1 MAEAASAAVEP
12 LLTERSSEID
22 PKPKRGGPKPLP
34 PRPEGVNPLSGPLKL
49 AEAAGIMRK
58 APQTVRR
65 LADRGELTW
74 VDALIWGPSI
84 RAYWARNLVTGK
96 RSPTPQVKRK
106 RGRPHK
112 IVPETAS

>member
-1 MAEAASAAVEP
+1 V
-12 LLTERSSEID
+12 SESD
-22 PKPKRGGPKPLP
+22 FTPKPKSESSPSKPEPARKLRSGPKPLP
-34 PRPEGVNPLSGPLKL
+34 PRPDGVDPLSGPLKL
-49 AEAAGIMRK
+49 DEAAGVMRK

-74 VDALIWGPSI
+74 VGDLIWGPSI

-96 RSPTPQVKRK
+96 RSPTPPVKRK

-112 IVPETAS
+112 IVPEAAS